1 MHSGVLVGS
10 WPLGMPSDAPDFYA
24 RLPKRVED
32 LGFDSLFVGDHLFA
46 AGPSVDALTVAGSFA
61 ARTQTLTIGTGI
73 LQLAL
78 REPVAAAKQAATI
91 DCLSGGR
98 FVLGVGVGGE
108 FADEWAA
115 AGVPREARGR
125 RLDDY
130 LSVASQLWS
139 GDHVDHEGP
148 FTSVRGVVGSPLPAR
163 PGGPPVWVGGRSD
176 AALARAARH
185 DGWLAY
191 AASTRR
197 VRASVE
203 QLSGLRGD
211 FGGGFGVGVVLWTYL
226 AESVERARSLMGRVL
241 STRYRQDFDRYVDA
255 FCAIGTPDDVAARV
269 ADFRAAGAPFVLC
282 CPQCPAD
289 EFIEQV
295 ERVAEVPGLLS
306 TSAVPTSALRL
317 PARP

>member
-1 MHSGVLVGS
+1 
-10 WPLGMPSDAPDFYA
+10 MPSDAPGFYA
-24 RLPKRVED
+24 SLPNRVEE

-46 AGPSVDALTVAGSFA
+46 AGPSVDALTVAASFA
-61 ARTQTLTIGTGI
+61 ARTQTLTIGTGV

-98 FVLGVGVGGE
+98 FVLGVGAGGE

-115 AGVPREARGR
+115 AGVPREKRGL

-130 LSVASQLWS
+130 LRLAAQLWS
-139 GDHVDHEGP
+139 GEQVDHEGP
-148 FTSVRGVVGSPLPAR
+148 FTSVRGLVGSPVPAR
-163 PGGPPVWVGGRSD
+163 PGGPPVWAGGRSD

-191 AASTRR
+191 ASSTKR

-203 QLSGLRGD
+203 RLSGLREEAGGD
-211 FGGGFGVGVVLWTYL
+211 LGVGVVLWTYV
-226 AESVERARSLMGRVL
+226 AESVERARSLMARVL

-255 FCAIGTPDDVAARV
+255 FCAIGTPDDLAARV
-269 ADFRAAGAPFVLC
+269 AEFRDAGAPFVLC

-295 ERVAEVPGLLS
+295 ERLAEVPGLLS
-306 TSAVPTSALRL
+306 
-317 PARP
+317 